1 MFIFTYLPQAAIL
14 TLVNGPLA
22 VVSTI
27 LLVLS
32 ESATLTNAL
41 TRGLFLEEAILET
54 FDGVSTFSTRFIV
67 AKQ

>member
-1 MFIFTYLPQAAIL
+1 
-14 TLVNGPLA
+14 